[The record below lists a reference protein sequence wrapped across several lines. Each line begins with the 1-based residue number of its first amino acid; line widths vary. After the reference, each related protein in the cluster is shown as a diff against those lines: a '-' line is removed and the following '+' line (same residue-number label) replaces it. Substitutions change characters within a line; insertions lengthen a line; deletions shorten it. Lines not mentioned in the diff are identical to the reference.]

1 MTPSTRTL
9 LRLFATGLLAALPLA
24 ATIAIFAWAATVLLH
39 WLGPGS
45 AFGGVLKAIGI
56 GVAGSEVIGYLVG
69 VAVVIGAI
77 FGLGVL
83 VETGL
88 QRGVTRLIDALVTR
102 IPLVNTVYGLIRRMV
117 DLLSQRDK
125 EGEGGLKSMRPV
137 WCHFGGPGGAIAL
150 GLLSS
155 AEPVLIDGRRC
166 LAVLVPTAPVPV
178 GGGLLWVPEHWVT
191 SAEVGIEALTS
202 IYVSMGVT
210 SAQYLPRAAAAAASK
225 AEPASAAAGAGNES
239 KR

>member
-1 MTPSTRTL
+1 MTHSTRTL
-9 LRLFATGLLAALPLA
+9 LRLFVTGLLAALPLV
-24 ATIAIFAWAATVLLH
+24 ATIAIFAWVAALLLD

-45 AFGGVLKAIGI
+45 AFGRVLKAIGI

-69 VAVVIGAI
+69 VGVLLGAV
-77 FGLGVL
+77 FGLGLL

-88 QRGVTRLIDALVTR
+88 QRGLTRLIDALVTR
-102 IPLVNTVYGLIRRMV
+102 IPLVNTVYGVIRRMV
-117 DLLSQRDK
+117 DLLAQRDK
-125 EGEGGLKSMRPV
+125 NGEGGLKSMRPV

-178 GGGLLWVPEHWVT
+178 GGGLLWVPEPWVT
-191 SAEVGIEALTS
+191 PAEVGIEALTS

-210 SAQYLPRAAAAAASK
+210 SSQYLPRAAADLGSR
-225 AEPASAAAGAGNES
+225 PVSGG
-239 KR
+239 

>member
-1 MTPSTRTL
+1 MTHSTRTL

-24 ATIAIFAWAATVLLH
+24 ATVAIFAWVTTLLLH
-39 WLGPGS
+39 WLGPES
-45 AFGGVLKAIGI
+45 AFGRVLKAIGI
-56 GVAGSEVIGYLVG
+56 GVAGSEVVGYLVG
-69 VAVVIGAI
+69 VAVVVAGI

-88 QRGVTRLIDALVTR
+88 QRGVARLIDALVTR

-125 EGEGGLKSMRPV
+125 AGEGGLKSMRPV

-178 GGGLLWVPEHWVT
+178 GGGLLWVPEQWVT
-191 SAEVGIEALTS
+191 PAQIGMEALTS

-210 SAQYLPRAAAAAASK
+210 SAQYLPRAAAAAS
-225 AEPASAAAGAGNES
+225 PADPANPAPGSRDERTG
-239 KR
+239 

>member
-1 MTPSTRTL
+1 MTHSTRTL
-9 LRLFATGLLAALPLA
+9 LRLFVTGLLAALPLA
-24 ATIAIFAWAATVLLH
+24 ATAAIFAWLISLLLN

-45 AFGGVLKAIGI
+45 AFGQVLKTIGI

-69 VAVVIGAI
+69 VGVLIGAV
-77 FGLGVL
+77 FGLGLL

-88 QRGVTRLIDALVTR
+88 QRGVARLIDALVTR
-102 IPLVNTVYGLIRRMV
+102 IPVVNTVYGVIRRMV
-117 DLLSQRDK
+117 DLLAQRDK
-125 EGEGGLKSMRPV
+125 NGEGGLKSMRPV

-155 AEPVLIDGRRC
+155 AEPVMIDGRRC

-191 SAEVGIEALTS
+191 PAEVGIEALTS

-210 SAQYLPRAAAAAASK
+210 SAQYLPRAPVAPAARA
-225 AEPASAAAGAGNES
+225 
-239 KR
+239 

>member
-1 MTPSTRTL
+1 MIPSTRTL

-24 ATIAIFAWAATVLLH
+24 ATIAIFAWAATLLLH

-45 AFGGVLKAIGI
+45 AFGQVLKAIGI

-69 VAVVIGAI
+69 VGVVVGAI

-88 QRGVTRLIDALVTR
+88 QRGLTRLIDALVTR

-117 DLLSQRDK
+117 DLLSQRGAD
-125 EGEGGLKSMRPV
+125 GDGGLKSMRPV

-166 LAVLVPTAPVPV
+166 IAVLVPTAPVPV

-191 SAEVGIEALTS
+191 PAEVGIEALTS

-210 SAQYLPRAAAAAASK
+210 SAQYLPRAAASASK
-225 AEPASAAAGAGNES
+225 AEPRSPGAGAGDE
-239 KR
+239 RAG

>member
-1 MTPSTRTL
+1 MTPSARTL
-9 LRLFATGLLAALPLA
+9 FRLFATGLLAALPLA

-69 VAVVIGAI
+69 VGVVVGAI

-125 EGEGGLKSMRPV
+125 GGEGGLKSMRPV

-166 LAVLVPTAPVPV
+166 IAVLVPTAPVPV

-191 SAEVGIEALTS
+191 PAEVGIEALTS

-210 SAQYLPRAAAAAASK
+210 SSQYLPRAAAA
-225 AEPASAAAGAGNES
+225 PADPPARA
-239 KR
+239 

>member
-1 MTPSTRTL
+1 MTHSTRTL
-9 LRLFATGLLAALPLA
+9 LRLFVTGLLAALPLA
-24 ATIAIFAWAATVLLH
+24 ATAAIFAWLIALLLN

-45 AFGGVLKAIGI
+45 AFGQVLKAIGI
-56 GVAGSEVIGYLVG
+56 GVAGSELIGYLVG
-69 VAVVIGAI
+69 VGVLLGAV

-88 QRGVTRLIDALVTR
+88 QRGVARLIDALVTR
-102 IPLVNTVYGLIRRMV
+102 IPLVNTVYGVIRRMV
-117 DLLSQRDK
+117 DLLAQRDK
-125 EGEGGLKSMRPV
+125 NGEGGLKSMRPV

-155 AEPVLIDGRRC
+155 AEPVLIDGRRF

-178 GGGLLWVPEHWVT
+178 GGGLLWVPEAWVT
-191 SAEVGIEALTS
+191 PAEVGIEALTS

-210 SAQYLPRAAAAAASK
+210 SAQYLPRAPAAPAARA
-225 AEPASAAAGAGNES
+225 
-239 KR
+239 

>member
-1 MTPSTRTL
+1 MTHSTRTL
-9 LRLFATGLLAALPLA
+9 LRLFVTGLLAALPLA
-24 ATIAIFAWAATVLLH
+24 ATIAIFAWAVSLLLN

-45 AFGGVLKAIGI
+45 AFGHVLKAIGI

-69 VAVVIGAI
+69 VGVLIGAV

-83 VETGL
+83 VETGV
-88 QRGVTRLIDALVTR
+88 QRGLARLIDALVTR
-102 IPLVNTVYGLIRRMV
+102 IPLVNTVYGVIRRMV
-117 DLLSQRDK
+117 EMLSKRDK
-125 EGEGGLKSMRPV
+125 GGEGGLKSMRPV

-150 GLLSS
+150 GLLSG

-191 SAEVGIEALTS
+191 PADVGIEALTS

-210 SAQYLPRAAAAAASK
+210 SAQYLPRAAAAPAA
-225 AEPASAAAGAGNES
+225 PGPRNPDTSA
-239 KR
+239 

>member
-1 MTPSTRTL
+1 MTHSTRTL
-9 LRLFATGLLAALPLA
+9 LRLFVTGLLAALPLA
-24 ATIAIFAWAATVLLH
+24 ATAAIFAWLIALLLN

-45 AFGGVLKAIGI
+45 AFGRVLKAIGI
-56 GVAGSEVIGYLVG
+56 GVAGSELIGYLVG
-69 VAVVIGAI
+69 VGALLGAV

-88 QRGVTRLIDALVTR
+88 QRGVARLIDALVTR
-102 IPLVNTVYGLIRRMV
+102 IPLVNTVYGVIRRMV
-117 DLLSQRDK
+117 DLLAQRDK
-125 EGEGGLKSMRPV
+125 NGEGGLKSMRPV

-178 GGGLLWVPEHWVT
+178 GGGLLWVPEAWVT
-191 SAEVGIEALTS
+191 PAEVGIEALTS

-210 SAQYLPRAAAAAASK
+210 SAQYLPRAPAAPAARA
-225 AEPASAAAGAGNES
+225 
-239 KR
+239 

>member
-1 MTPSTRTL
+1 MTHSTRTL
-9 LRLFATGLLAALPLA
+9 LRLFVTGLLAALPLA
-24 ATIAIFAWAATVLLH
+24 ATAAIFAWLISLLLN

-45 AFGGVLKAIGI
+45 AFGQVLKAIGI

-69 VAVVIGAI
+69 VGVLIGAV
-77 FGLGVL
+77 FGLGLL

-88 QRGVTRLIDALVTR
+88 QRGVARLIDALVTR
-102 IPLVNTVYGLIRRMV
+102 IPVVNTVYGVIRRMV
-117 DLLSQRDK
+117 DLLAQRDK
-125 EGEGGLKSMRPV
+125 NGEGGLKSMRPV

-155 AEPVLIDGRRC
+155 AEPVMIDGRRC

-191 SAEVGIEALTS
+191 PAEVGIEALTS

-210 SAQYLPRAAAAAASK
+210 SAQYLPRAPVAPAARA
-225 AEPASAAAGAGNES
+225 
-239 KR
+239 

>member
-1 MTPSTRTL
+1 VATEDEFMTHSTRTL
-9 LRLFATGLLAALPLA
+9 LRLFVTGLLAALPLA
-24 ATIAIFAWAATVLLH
+24 ATAAIFAWLIALLLN

-45 AFGGVLKAIGI
+45 AFGQVLKAIGI

-69 VAVVIGAI
+69 VGMLIGAV
-77 FGLGVL
+77 FGLGLL

-88 QRGVTRLIDALVTR
+88 QRGVARLIDALVTR
-102 IPLVNTVYGLIRRMV
+102 IPLVNTVYGVIRGMV
-117 DLLSQRDK
+117 DLLAQRDQG
-125 EGEGGLKSMRPV
+125 GEGGLKSMRPV

-150 GLLSS
+150 SLLSS
-155 AEPVLIDGRRC
+155 AEPVMIDGRRC

-191 SAEVGIEALTS
+191 PAEVGIEALTS

-210 SAQYLPRAAAAAASK
+210 SAQYLPRATDAPPKS
-225 AEPASAAAGAGNES
+225 AAGA
-239 KR
+239 

>member
-1 MTPSTRTL
+1 MTHSTRTL
-9 LRLFATGLLAALPLA
+9 LRLFVTGLLAALPLA
-24 ATIAIFAWAATVLLH
+24 ATAAIFAWLIALLLN

-45 AFGGVLKAIGI
+45 AFGQVLKAIGI
-56 GVAGSEVIGYLVG
+56 GVAGSELIGYLVG
-69 VAVVIGAI
+69 VGVLLGAV

-88 QRGVTRLIDALVTR
+88 QRGVARLIDALVTR
-102 IPLVNTVYGLIRRMV
+102 IPLVNTVYGVIRRMV
-117 DLLSQRDK
+117 DLLAQRDK
-125 EGEGGLKSMRPV
+125 NGEGGLKSMRPV

-178 GGGLLWVPEHWVT
+178 GGGLLWVPEAWVT
-191 SAEVGIEALTS
+191 PAEVGIEALTS

-210 SAQYLPRAAAAAASK
+210 SAQYLPRAPAAPAARA
-225 AEPASAAAGAGNES
+225 
-239 KR
+239 

>member
-1 MTPSTRTL
+1 MTHSTRTL
-9 LRLFATGLLAALPLA
+9 LRLFVTGLLAALPLA
-24 ATIAIFAWAATVLLH
+24 ATFAIFAWLIAVLLN

-45 AFGGVLKAIGI
+45 AFGRVLKGIGI
-56 GVAGSEVIGYLVG
+56 GVAGSELIGYLVG
-69 VAVVIGAI
+69 VGVLIGAV

-88 QRGVTRLIDALVTR
+88 QRGVARLIDALVRR
-102 IPLVNTVYGLIRRMV
+102 IPLVNTVYGVIRRMV
-117 DLLSQRDK
+117 DLLSQRDQG
-125 EGEGGLKSMRPV
+125 GEGGLKSMRPV

-178 GGGLLWVPEHWVT
+178 GGGLLWVPEAWVT
-191 SAEVGIEALTS
+191 PAEVGIEALTS

-210 SAQYLPRAAAAAASK
+210 SSQYLPRAQAPAAAA
-225 AEPASAAAGAGNES
+225 
-239 KR
+239 R